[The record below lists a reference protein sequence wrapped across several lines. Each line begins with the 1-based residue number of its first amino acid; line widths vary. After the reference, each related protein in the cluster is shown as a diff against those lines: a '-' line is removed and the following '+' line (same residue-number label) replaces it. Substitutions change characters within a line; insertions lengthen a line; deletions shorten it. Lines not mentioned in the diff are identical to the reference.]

1 MRAFRLPA
9 ASTQA
14 KSRPCSTREAEEGRP
29 ANICR
34 LSPLA
39 KSPPSSKD
47 KGGLLVRVDP
57 ASYATALREPH
68 VQPMKMGKRVMSGFV
83 RVAPEGYRTTEE
95 LRVWVLRGVAGVASR
110 KASAHPRPRR
120 KRRAGRP
127 A

>member
-1 MRAFRLPA
+1 MAYDESTA
-9 ASTQA
+9 ARVRQVLAGQA
-14 KSRPCSTREAEEGRP
+14 GLAEKKMMGGLCFMVRGGMCCSVSG
-29 ANICR
+29 
-34 LSPLA
+34 
-39 KSPPSSKD
+39 

-83 RVAPEGYRTTEE
+83 RVAPEGYRTMEE
-95 LRVWVLRGVAGVASR
+95 LRAWVLRGVAGVVSR

-120 KRRAGRP
+120 KRRAGRL